1 MDLHVTFFTNV
12 SVLEIIL
19 KNVQISAINIMKGG
33 Y

>member
-19 KNVQISAINIMKGG
+19 KIGQISAINIMKGG